1 MIATDVVTRCS
12 AAPVFNYIS
21 LNSDTPHSLASCH
34 LPPGLSNEKPW
45 LRTKLQY
52 TVTVCRVQPLFTR
65 SLINQNLAVAIKIF
79 NFTKKYLQLSSLLDN
94 EEDVQR
100 CSTVV
105 AAWYAAAA
113 CSNCL

>member
-1 MIATDVVTRCS
+1 MLVPQLS
-12 AAPVFNYIS
+12 WPVFNYIS
-21 LNSDTPHSLASCH
+21 LHSDTPHSPVASCH
-34 LPPGLSNEKPW
+34 LLPGLRHEKLW

-52 TVTVCRVQPLFTR
+52 SYGVQPLFTR
-65 SLINQNLAVAIKIF
+65 SLINQKLAVAIKIF
-79 NFTKKYLQLSSLLDN
+79 NFTKKYLKLSSLLDN